1 MKSKF
6 KDILLY
12 SLACV
17 GAISL
22 FISATNSQS
31 TMDVNIVSLNG
42 TPINTWCSNSDC
54 SVVEIIPTKDFNG
67 GLNSI
72 NGGLNSVKYELDNIK
87 DELQDVLKLLRYK
100 LK

>member
-17 GAISL
+17 GVISL

-54 SVVEIIPTKDFNG
+54 SIVEIIPTKDFNG
-67 GLNSI
+67 GLNTI
-72 NGGLNSVKYELDNIK
+72 NYELDNIK

>member
-6 KDILLY
+6 KDYLLY

-31 TMDVNIVSLNG
+31 TMDVNIVSLSG
-42 TPINTWCSNSDC
+42 TPISTWCGNSDC
-54 SVVEIIPTKDFNG
+54 SKVEIVPTQDFNG
-67 GLNSI
+67 KLNSI
-72 NGGLNSVKYELDNIK
+72 NYELENIK
-87 DELQDVLKLLRYK
+87 NHL
-100 LK
+100 

>member
-17 GAISL
+17 GVISL

-42 TPINTWCSNSDC
+42 TPISGWCANSDC
-54 SVVEIIPTKDFNG
+54 SKVEFVPSEDFKG

-72 NGGLNSVKYELDNIK
+72 NYELDNIK

>member
-12 SLACV
+12 SLAFV

-42 TPINTWCSNSDC
+42 TPIQTWCSNSDC
-54 SVVEIIPTKDFNG
+54 SKAEIIPTQDFNG
-67 GLNSI
+67 KLNSI
-72 NGGLNSVKYELDNIK
+72 NYELDNIK

>member
-17 GAISL
+17 GVISL

-42 TPINTWCSNSDC
+42 TPISTWCSNSDC
-54 SVVEIIPTKDFNG
+54 SKVEIIPTQDFNG
-67 GLNSI
+67 KLNSI
-72 NGGLNSVKYELDNIK
+72 NYELDNIK